1 MRRLSLKSTLFG
13 VDPKLFAEPMAVNE
27 YIRRDVDGFQ
37 EEWLQC
43 RGQDHEKNV
52 RNDIA
57 PPIKS

>member
-1 MRRLSLKSTLFG
+1 MLIREDVLREIVL
-13 VDPKLFAEPMAVNE
+13 ERIRAVNE

-37 EEWLQC
+37 EEWQQC
-43 RGQDHEKNV
+43 RRQDHEKNV

>member
-1 MRRLSLKSTLFG
+1 MLIREDVLREIVL
-13 VDPKLFAEPMAVNE
+13 EHIRAVNE